1 MASNK
6 DLEQASKS
14 PADIAILVQELGHA
28 AQQEEH
34 NKSKWEAIKENP
46 INFLWALYGAW
57 ALVVI
62 AFDSQAGG
70 IVISIPE
77 FRKNYGY
84 AFDGGY
90 VINADWQ
97 SAFSGGPAASSIPLS
112 YNSLANC

>member
-14 PADIAILVQELGHA
+14 PADIAILVQESGHA
-28 AQQEEH
+28 AQQEDH

-90 VINADWQ
+90 VINAGWQ
-97 SAFSGGPAASSIPLS
+97 SAFSGGPAASSVPLS